1 MDIKLRRVRCPS
13 DQVLDLPRL
22 CRQVPSCS
30 IQMEENDMKAL
41 LVPLIIGAVIAVGAL
56 TCRLVLSERWAAFH
70 TRALAVIIFAFGV
83 YLATLTGTMTQFVLP
98 GIGAIGLG
106 VVAGGAIGFGTF
118 LVVGAVGLATGGVG
132 LALGAGAMTL
142 IGAGVGAAGG
152 AAGGFGFRVVEYPL
166 VSPFVWAPIL
176 MFAVY
181 LFVTVGRNK
190 LEALPPPESP
200 DAVGNVQPA
209 PSQDPH

>member
-1 MDIKLRRVRCPS
+1 
-13 DQVLDLPRL
+13 
-22 CRQVPSCS
+22 
-30 IQMEENDMKAL
+30 MEAL

-56 TCRLVLSERWAAFH
+56 ICRLVLSERWAAFH
-70 TRALAVIIFAFGV
+70 TRTLAVVIFAFGV
-83 YLATLTGTMTQFVLP
+83 YLATLTGTKTQFVLP
-98 GIGAIGLG
+98 GFGAMGLG
-106 VVAGGAIGFGTF
+106 AVAGGAIGFGTY

-166 VSPFVWAPIL
+166 VSPFVWGPIL

-181 LFVTVGRNK
+181 LFVTVRRNK
-190 LEALPPPESP
+190 LGAPALPGGP
-200 DAVGNVQPA
+200 DAAGKLQPA